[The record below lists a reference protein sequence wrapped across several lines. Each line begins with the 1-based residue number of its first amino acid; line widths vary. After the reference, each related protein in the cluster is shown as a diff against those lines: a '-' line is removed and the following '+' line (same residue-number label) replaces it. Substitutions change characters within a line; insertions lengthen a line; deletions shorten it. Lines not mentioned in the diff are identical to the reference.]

1 MRAVIALVLTAL
13 IVPSAA
19 AQEPGGTP
27 QPAPETD
34 PAPAQEAPPAEPPA
48 EPDRELPPIELP
60 PLPVP
65 QVPGEEASAREEM
78 IKLFQQV
85 ERRLGEIDDLLF
97 DASAGTP
104 LDAQEG
110 AGIGDLLQRS
120 IDGSEEVRRAMD
132 RILEIAEKEGQSQ
145 SSSSS
150 GSSSGESPLDGQP
163 QGQQG
168 SKEQTPEGPSPKP
181 GGEQPKPSGEEPGQD
196 PREQPGEE
204 PDQEPGSEGQPDS
217 PRESLEAPENSAG
230 EDPQSGEVGSA
241 SGPQGSERWGDL
253 PTHVRDL
260 FRTEGGGD
268 LPPQYRDWI
277 DAYYRRLNQRP

>member
-1 MRAVIALVLTAL
+1 MRAVIALVLAAL
-13 IVPSAA
+13 SGPIAA
-19 AQEPGGTP
+19 AQEAG
-27 QPAPETD
+27 ET
-34 PAPAQEAPPAEPPA
+34 PAPAPQPVQEVEPAPAEQAPPK
-48 EPDRELPPIELP
+48 LPPVELP

-65 QVPGEEASAREEM
+65 QLPGEQASARDEM
-78 IKLFQQV
+78 VKLFQEV

-120 IDGSEEVRRAMD
+120 IDSSEEVRRDMD
-132 RILEIAEKEGQSQ
+132 RILEIAKQQGQSQSQ

-150 GSSSGESPLDGQP
+150 SSGDSPLDGQS
-163 QGQQG
+163 QGQRG
-168 SKEQTPEGPSPKP
+168 SKEQTPKGPSSEP
-181 GGEQPKPSGEEPGQD
+181 GGEHPT
-196 PREQPGEE
+196 PGEE
-204 PDQEPGSEGQPDS
+204 PPKEPGSEGQPDS
-217 PRESLEAPENSAG
+217 PRESLEAPENNAGQDPQAG
-230 EDPQSGEVGSA
+230 EIGSR
-241 SGPQGSERWGDL
+241 SGPQGNERWGDL